1 SHQTMNILAC
11 NDDVLY
17 LILRCLS
24 QADLLAVCL
33 VHRRLHGL
41 AEPIL
46 YSAIDINWQGSLT
59 KPHPITALV
68 RSILGRTRRAT
79 YIRSVSC
86 SGRNKWQLAYRGK
99 ALRFSVLE
107 PDLKEP
113 ISFVKRSQV
122 PFRDSWVEELR
133 NGSIDAYLAVLLS
146 QLPRLRHL
154 HLGPYYFTESRLVG
168 LVFQSVLSGSPPG
181 PLGPCLQRLETVS
194 LQREESRHTEW
205 HIRNTAN
212 VLPLFYLPSIREITA
227 PIDDPVV
234 FSWPTASPPSPNLV
248 SLGIA
253 DLRESHLGQLLSIT
267 RHLHS
272 LQWTWHFSPDF
283 EDEYNSPV
291 VDLGL
296 IMPALEYARD
306 TLTEL
311 TIHGVCDYAY
321 RAALPVPLRVQGS
334 ARGLSRF
341 NQLKKL
347 MIPPVFIT
355 GFSIPIQNSL
365 ETCLPPNLESLT
377 LTDDLFRD
385 IDINEQW
392 DELGHTRALVPWL
405 ANVETSTPRLRKLC
419 LVLENPENC
428 IGYEAV
434 DVRNEIRE
442 LASRAGIELEIK
454 ELYE

>member
-1 SHQTMNILAC
+1 MDLLTC

-24 QADLLAVCL
+24 QADLHAVCL
-33 VHRRLHGL
+33 VHRHLHEL
-41 AEPIL
+41 AQPIL
-46 YSAIDINWQGSLT
+46 YSAIDINWQGSLA

-68 RSILGRTRRAT
+68 RSILGKAQLAT
-79 YIRSVSC
+79 HVRSVSC
-86 SGRNKWQLAYRGK
+86 SGRPRYGLTHQGK
-99 ALRFSVLE
+99 AVRFPVHE

-113 ISFVKRSQV
+113 ISFVERSQV
-122 PFRDSWVEELR
+122 PFRDSWIEELR

-154 HLGPYYFTESRLVG
+154 HLSRYYFTESRLVG
-168 LVFQSVLSGSPPG
+168 LVLQSALSGSSPS
-181 PLGPCLQRLETVS
+181 PLGPCLQQLETVS
-194 LQREESRHTEW
+194 LQREGSRHTEW
-205 HIRNTAN
+205 NIRNTAN
-212 VLPLFYLPSIREITA
+212 VLPLFYLPSIRKITA

-234 FSWPTASPPSPNLV
+234 FSWPTGSPPSPPNLV

-253 DLRESHLGQLLSIT
+253 DLRESHLGQLLSTT

-283 EDEYNSPV
+283 EDEFNTPV
-291 VDLGL
+291 IDLDL
-296 IMPALEYARD
+296 IMPALEYARV

-311 TIHGVCDYAY
+311 TIHGVSDYAN
-321 RAALPVPLRVQGS
+321 RAALPIPLRVQGS

-347 MIPPVFIT
+347 MIPLVFIT
-355 GFSIPIQNSL
+355 GFSIPIQDSL
-365 ETCLPPNLESLT
+365 EACLPRNLESLT
-377 LTDDLFRD
+377 LTDDLFYD

-392 DELGHTRALVPWL
+392 DELGHTSALVPWL
-405 ANVETSTPRLRKLC
+405 ANVGTSTPRLRKLC
-419 LVLENPENC
+419 LVLENDENC
-428 IGYEAV
+428 IDYEAI

-454 ELYE
+454 EVNDWE